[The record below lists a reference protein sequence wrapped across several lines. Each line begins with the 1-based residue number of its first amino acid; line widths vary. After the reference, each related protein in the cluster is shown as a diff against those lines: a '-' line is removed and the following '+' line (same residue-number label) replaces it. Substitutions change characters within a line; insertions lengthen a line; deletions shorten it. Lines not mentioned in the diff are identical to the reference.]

1 MVNAQLERMWK
12 ETVVACEKFCHG
24 IRFRRLKKTERKR
37 VIGVAV
43 VVQTMRKRYHT
54 SQVA

>member
-54 SQVA
+54 SHLA